1 MPEGAELMKRKLISG
16 AALAV
21 SVLALSLAAH
31 AHHSFAAFDR
41 QQRVILSGTV
51 KEFQWAN
58 PHAWIQLVVTE
69 GDVENEWSIEA
80 GSPNMMQR
88 QGWKSTTLKPGDKI
102 GLVMHPMLDG
112 SAVGSLVSVT
122 LVGGKVLGP
131 GGVPAPASG
140 NAPPPQ

>member
-1 MPEGAELMKRKLISG
+1 MKRKLVLG
-16 AALAV
+16 AVLAV
-21 SVLALSLAAH
+21 PVFAMSLAAH
-31 AHHSFAAFDR
+31 AHHSFAAFNR

-69 GDVENEWSIEA
+69 GDIEKEWSIEA

-102 GLVMHPMLDG
+102 GLVMHPMHDG

-131 GGVPAPASG
+131 GGVPAPKIG